1 MCNLYVLWNNC
12 RINSFFCNRIKGVLC
27 IWSFNISW
35 VGDIIVFIFCL
46 IILVIENV
54 INWIKGVGKIGD
66 WSEGVIYF

>member
-1 MCNLYVLWNNC
+1 M
-12 RINSFFCNRIKGVLC
+12 I
-27 IWSFNISW
+27 NISW